1 MENRGYDNIIIAVFM
16 HVFVCQLFKGADRR
30 NILNKVAALAVAD
43 GDIANSLLC
52 CKQSLNN
59 RNRMGYAGR
68 NKSSRKRTVGF
79 TVDGNTRFFVDARK
93 PVNILPI
100 ADRLLHRDALCIGQ
114 VIGNSAALIACETAR
129 IGNFGQKARIGCAVA
144 HLNGSVQCFNE
155 HTAARNAVI
164 DGGKAVKQGTAEP
177 LGLLYAVFGFF
188 IAVLT
193 GVAVN
198 GCRKQIGFAVILK
211 ISQQLDMFGN
221 QRNARTRL
229 NQSDTLFLCFNKFF

>member
-1 MENRGYDNIIIAVFM
+1 M
-16 HVFVCQLFKGADRR
+16 
-30 NILNKVAALAVAD
+30 
-43 GDIANSLLC
+43 
-52 CKQSLNN
+52 
-59 RNRMGYAGR
+59 
-68 NKSSRKRTVGF
+68 
-79 TVDGNTRFFVDARK
+79 
-93 PVNILPI
+93 
-100 ADRLLHRDALCIGQ
+100 
-114 VIGNSAALIACETAR
+114 
-129 IGNFGQKARIGCAVA
+129 
-144 HLNGSVQCFNE
+144 
-155 HTAARNAVI
+155 I

-177 LGLLYAVFGFF
+177 LGLLYAVFGLF